1 MMKRKMMAAVLTMAM
16 AATMIGGCGNST
28 DTSNAGNSTNTTEN
42 SADATDT
49 AQNTADKT
57 VYKVGIVQYVDDASL
72 NQIEKA
78 IEAELDAKGAEL
90 GVTFD
95 YADYTY
101 NGQADSSTLNQIAAD
116 LVAEGVDVII
126 PIATPAAMIMQNATE
141 DNQIP
146 VVFSAVSD
154 PVGAGLVASAD
165 APGANITGTS
175 DAIDVAQIMDFILAA
190 DPDAAKIGLLYD
202 KSQDSSASAI
212 QAAKDY
218 CDEHGIS
225 YVEKTGTTT
234 GEIQAAADSLVAEK
248 VDAIFTPQDNTVMTA
263 ELAIFEKFADAGIPH
278 YTSADSFALNGA
290 FLGYGVNYETLG
302 TKTADMVA
310 DILANGTLAGMKPHD
325 DITLVD
331 KSMFHKDLVVA
342 DCVYN
347 PAETKMVKEAKE
359 AGFENLK
366 GHRTVGG
373 MRASIYNAMPYE
385 GVEALVAFMKKFE
398 EENL

>member
-28 DTSNAGNSTNTTEN
+28 DTSNAANSTNTTES
-42 SADATDT
+42 SADAADSAKDT

-154 PVGAGLVASAD
+154 PESAGLVAGND

-175 DAIDVAQIMDFILAA
+175 DALDTDAVFDLMFAA
-190 DPDAAKIGLLYD
+190 DPDIKSVGLLYD
-202 KSQDSSASAI
+202 KSQDS
-212 QAAKDY
+212 AKKPIEEAKAY
-218 CDEHGIS
+218 LEGKGVEV
-225 YVEKTGTTT
+225 VEKTGTTND
-234 GEIQAAADSLVAEK
+234 EISNAADALAAAG
-248 VDAIFTPQDNTVMTA
+248 VDAVFTPTDNTVMTA
-263 ELAIFEKFADAGIPH
+263 ELAIYEKFIDAGIPH
-278 YTSADSFALNGA
+278 YTGADSFALNGA
-290 FLGYGVNYETLG
+290 FLGYGVNYEDLG
-302 TKTADMVA
+302 TATADMVV
-310 DILANGTLAGMKPHD
+310 DILVNGK
-325 DITLVD
+325 
-331 KSMFHKDLVVA
+331 
-342 DCVYN
+342 N
-347 PAETKMVKEAKE
+347 PAETPVQTLSNGIATVNTETAEAL
-359 AGFENLK
+359 GIDYSVFSD
-366 GHRTVGG
+366 
-373 MRASIYNAMPYE
+373 MCE
-385 GVEALVAFMKKFE
+385 GVVETQTAEEFE
-398 EENL
+398 

>member
-1 MMKRKMMAAVLTMAM
+1 MRRKMMAAVLTMAM
-16 AATMIGGCGNST
+16 VTAMVSGCGSST
-28 DTSNAGNSTNTTEN
+28 DTANAGNSTNEAASAEATETAKDN
-42 SADATDT
+42 
-49 AQNTADKT
+49 AQNTADGT

-154 PVGAGLVASAD
+154 PVGAGLVASTE

-175 DAIDVAQIMDFILAA
+175 DAIGVAQIMDFIVAA
-190 DPDAAKIGLLYD
+190 NPDTAKIGLLYD
-202 KSQDSSASAI
+202 KSQDSSTSAI
-212 QAAKDY
+212 EAAKAY
-218 CDEHGIS
+218 CDEKGIS

-248 VDAIFTPQDNTVMTA
+248 VDAVFTPQDNTVMTA

-302 TKTADMVA
+302 TKTADMVV
-310 DILANGTLAGMKPHD
+310 DILANGADPAATAVETLDSGIVTVNTEIAEKVGID
-325 DITLVD
+325 YSI
-331 KSMFHKDLVVA
+331 FKDMCSELIETVT
-342 DCVYN
+342 
-347 PAETKMVKEAKE
+347 AEE
-359 AGFENLK
+359 FN
-366 GHRTVGG
+366 
-373 MRASIYNAMPYE
+373 
-385 GVEALVAFMKKFE
+385 
-398 EENL
+398 

>member
-1 MMKRKMMAAVLTMAM
+1 MRRKMMAAVLTMAM
-16 AATMIGGCGNST
+16 VTAMVSGCGSNAQTSQNTDTKTETENTGSASVAATEQT
-28 DTSNAGNSTNTTEN
+28 AGN
-42 SADATDT
+42 T
-49 AQNTADKT
+49 AEGT

-95 YADYTY
+95 YADYTF
-101 NGQADSSTLNQIAAD
+101 NGQADSTVLNQIAAD
-116 LVAEGVDVII
+116 LVADQVDVII

-154 PVGAGLVASAD
+154 PVGAGLVAD
-165 APGANITGTS
+165 MKTPGGNITGTS

-190 DPDAAKIGLLYD
+190 NPDTAKIGLLYD

-218 CDEHGIS
+218 CDEHSITC
-225 YVEKTGTTT
+225 VEKTGTTT
-234 GEIQAAADSLVAEK
+234 GEIQAAADALVAEG
-248 VDAIFTPQDNTVMTA
+248 VDAVFTPQDNTVMTA
-263 ELAIFEKFADAGIPH
+263 ELAIFEKFVDAKIPH

-290 FLGYGVNYETLG
+290 FLGYGVNYEALG

-310 DILANGTLAGMKPHD
+310 EILANGADPATMAVETLDSG
-325 DITLVD
+325 IVTV
-331 KSMFHKDLVVA
+331 
-342 DCVYN
+342 N
-347 PAETKMVKEAKE
+347 TETA
-359 AGFENLK
+359 
-366 GHRTVGG
+366 
-373 MRASIYNAMPYE
+373 
-385 GVEALVAFMKKFE
+385 EALGIDYSVFKDMCSELIETVTAE
-398 EENL
+398 EFK

>member
-28 DTSNAGNSTNTTEN
+28 DTSNAGNSTNTTES
-42 SADATDT
+42 SADAADTAKDT

-78 IEAELDAKGAEL
+78 IEA
-90 GVTFD
+90 D

-190 DPDAAKIGLLYD
+190 DPDAAKIGFLYD
-202 KSQDSSASAI
+202 KSQDSSTSAI

-310 DILANGTLAGMKPHD
+310 DILANGADPATTPVETLDSGIVTVNTEIAEKVGID
-325 DITLVD
+325 YSI
-331 KSMFHKDLVVA
+331 FKDMCSELIETVT
-342 DCVYN
+342 
-347 PAETKMVKEAKE
+347 AEE
-359 AGFENLK
+359 FN
-366 GHRTVGG
+366 
-373 MRASIYNAMPYE
+373 
-385 GVEALVAFMKKFE
+385 
-398 EENL
+398 

>member
-1 MMKRKMMAAVLTMAM
+1 MKKRMIAIA
-16 AATMIGGCGNST
+16 AATMATMMMATPVLADDYKIGICN
-28 DTSNAGNSTNTTEN
+28 
-42 SADATDT
+42 
-49 AQNTADKT
+49 
-57 VYKVGIVQYVDDASL
+57 YVDDASL
-72 NQIEKA
+72 NQIVDNLESRLAEIGEEKGVNFEISYDNCNA
-78 IEAELDAKGAEL
+78 DANVMEQIISD
-90 GVTFD
+90 F
-95 YADYTY
+95 
-101 NGQADSSTLNQIAAD
+101 QAD
-116 LVAEGVDVII
+116 GVDLMVGV
-126 PIATPAAMIMQNATE
+126 ATPVAMRMQASTE
-141 DNQIP
+141 GTDTP

-190 DPDAAKIGLLYD
+190 DPDAAKIGFLYD
-202 KSQDSSASAI
+202 KSQDSSTSAI

-310 DILANGTLAGMKPHD
+310 DILANGADPATTPVETLDSGIVTVNTEIAEKVGID
-325 DITLVD
+325 YSI
-331 KSMFHKDLVVA
+331 FKDMCSELIETVT
-342 DCVYN
+342 
-347 PAETKMVKEAKE
+347 AEE
-359 AGFENLK
+359 FN
-366 GHRTVGG
+366 
-373 MRASIYNAMPYE
+373 
-385 GVEALVAFMKKFE
+385 
-398 EENL
+398 

>member
-16 AATMIGGCGNST
+16 AAAMIGGCGNST
-28 DTSNAGNSTNTTEN
+28 DTSNAGNSTNTTES
-42 SADATDT
+42 SADAADTAKDT

-165 APGANITGTS
+165 APGANITEHPMQLMWHRSWISFWQRIRMPQKS
-175 DAIDVAQIMDFILAA
+175 DFCMIRARIL
-190 DPDAAKIGLLYD
+190 PQVLFRRQKI
-202 KSQDSSASAI
+202 
-212 QAAKDY
+212 
-218 CDEHGIS
+218 
-225 YVEKTGTTT
+225 
-234 GEIQAAADSLVAEK
+234 
-248 VDAIFTPQDNTVMTA
+248 TA
-263 ELAIFEKFADAGIPH
+263 M
-278 YTSADSFALNGA
+278 N
-290 FLGYGVNYETLG
+290 
-302 TKTADMVA
+302 M
-310 DILANGTLAGMKPHD
+310 
-325 DITLVD
+325 
-331 KSMFHKDLVVA
+331 
-342 DCVYN
+342 
-347 PAETKMVKEAKE
+347 
-359 AGFENLK
+359 GFP
-366 GHRTVGG
+366 
-373 MRASIYNAMPYE
+373 M
-385 GVEALVAFMKKFE
+385 
-398 EENL
+398 

>member
-1 MMKRKMMAAVLTMAM
+1 MMAAVLTMAM
-16 AATMIGGCGNST
+16 VAAMIGGCGNST
-28 DTSNAGNSTNTTEN
+28 DTSNAGNSTNTTES
-42 SADATDT
+42 SADAADTAKDT

-154 PVGAGLVASAD
+154 PVGAGLVASTE

-175 DAIDVAQIMDFILAA
+175 DAIDVAQIMDFIVAA
-190 DPDAAKIGLLYD
+190 NPDTAKIGLLYD
-202 KSQDSSASAI
+202 KSQDSSTSAI
-212 QAAKDY
+212 EAAKAY
-218 CDEHGIS
+218 CDEKGIS

-248 VDAIFTPQDNTVMTA
+248 VDAVFTPQDNTVMTA

-302 TKTADMVA
+302 TKTADMVV
-310 DILANGTLAGMKPHD
+310 DILANGADPAATAVETLDSGIVTVNTEIAEKLGID
-325 DITLVD
+325 YSV
-331 KSMFHKDLVVA
+331 FKDMCSELIETVT
-342 DCVYN
+342 
-347 PAETKMVKEAKE
+347 AEE
-359 AGFENLK
+359 FN
-366 GHRTVGG
+366 
-373 MRASIYNAMPYE
+373 
-385 GVEALVAFMKKFE
+385 
-398 EENL
+398 